1 MYIVELIHLIFLTHR
16 FYMFSMD
23 NFDSD
28 INANMYVNGNGKPS
42 ILERIQL
49 IVADLLNVEPEEV
62 IPSANFTEDLG
73 ADSLDVVE
81 LVMAIEEEFG
91 LEIDDLIASEIE
103 TVQDILD
110 YFISIGLV
118 D

>member
-1 MYIVELIHLIFLTHR
+1 MH
-16 FYMFSMD
+16 

-28 INANMYVNGNGKPS
+28 IDSDFYINGSGKLS

-49 IVADLLNVEPEEV
+49 IVADLLNVEPERV
-62 IPSANFTEDLG
+62 VPSANFTEDLG

-91 LEIDDLIASEIE
+91 LEIDDRIASEIE
-103 TVQDILD
+103 TVQDVLD
-110 YFISIGLV
+110 YFTSIGLV

>member
-1 MYIVELIHLIFLTHR
+1 MSSIDNSDNYI
-16 FYMFSMD
+16 
-23 NFDSD
+23 DS
-28 INANMYVNGNGKPS
+28 NMYVNGNGKPS

-49 IVADLLNVEPEEV
+49 IVADLLNVEPEQV
-62 IPSANFTEDLG
+62 VPSANFTEDLG

-81 LVMAIEEEFG
+81 LVMAIEEEFA
-91 LEIDDLIASEIE
+91 LEIDDRIASEIE
-103 TVQDILD
+103 TVQDVLD